1 MKQLLIKILKLVL
14 ILTGILLGLLLVFG
28 LTLSLGWPWWVG
40 LFILAGILGMWLGFI
55 LIRKLWQR
63 RQEQHF
69 VNQVIDQDDYYV
81 NQMGAREKEHHQEL
95 QQRWKE
101 AMTALKQSHLKK
113 YGNPL
118 YVLPWYLVIGESGSG
133 KTTAIESARLSSPF
147 AEVSRTS
154 GISGTRNCDWWFF
167 EQAILIDTAG
177 RYAVPVDEGR
187 DKEEWQK
194 FLALLVKFRKRE
206 PLNGLVVTIAADKLL
221 ESGPEALEEDGKNI
235 RRRMAELMRVLG
247 AKFPIYVLVTKCDL
261 IQGMNPFCGRL
272 TDQTLDQPMGLVNHN
287 LSNDIAA
294 FLDRTV
300 HYIGERLR
308 DLRLLIFHR
317 PASGPD
323 ARRNIEASLLL
334 FPEEFE
340 RLKPGLAAF
349 FRGAFQENPYQ
360 ETPIL
365 RGLFFSSGR
374 QEGSPYSHFL
384 KELGLI
390 AERDV
395 LPGTSKGLFLH
406 DFFARILP
414 QDRRLFVP
422 TQRALDW
429 NRLTK
434 NIGLTAWLAVGI
446 AVCGLLSYSFV
457 KNLWTLRDVSMEF
470 KTAPVFRGEIV
481 TDVSIMDRYREAIL
495 KVSRKNRN
503 WWIPRFGLNQSR
515 HVEQQLKARFCKRFD
530 EMFQTDF
537 DKQMSYRIGDFS
549 AATPMDAI
557 ARYVPHLVRRINL
570 IQACLKG
577 ADLTELDAMPRSGF
591 EAVALAAGH
600 QNISDKIAERYEAL
614 YLQNLVWQTDEI
626 RLNRELNTLRD
637 WLNHTLSLENTTLN
651 WLLLWVNQHTS
662 VKPVRLE
669 DYWGSDLSKPS
680 EVFVAAAFT
689 LDGKKQMDS
698 LLQETESALVDPL
711 ILSSKRLQF
720 EGWYQAE
727 YIREWENFAA
737 RFPSGAELLKDR
749 TAWQQV
755 AARMP
760 TREGPYF
767 ALLDKMA
774 DELRPYGLGDAG
786 AGERSAWMK
795 LLYAFEGAKAQAAG
809 EKAAEKKGILGKTAQ
824 KGKNLIGQIEKKA
837 GLAEEGTGL
846 AGRMAAGKAL
856 YDYQNALLQFEPAA
870 ASQEVSY
877 QMAGQLFKES
887 APADGSAVY
896 LARNALNRLKAGL
909 ASAGTRQDLFWPLLA
924 GPLDY
929 LGTFI
934 CREAACHLQTLWEN
948 DVLVEIQGVSDQMSL
963 NEILFG
969 ADGYTTKFLKGPAQ
983 PFIGRSLSKGYFAK
997 QVQGLSIPF
1006 DPAFL
1011 SFLSR
1016 GAQNARPVKGNYA
1029 VTLEGLPTDA
1039 NPEARIQPQATRLE
1053 LQCADKTQN
1062 LINRNYPI
1070 RKTFN
1075 WSPQNCGDVLFQIEV
1090 GSLVLTRK
1098 YTGPLAFAKF
1108 LQDFSTGTHKFYPD
1122 DFPDMAGALKRLG
1135 IQHINVKYELSG
1147 HRSAIATLR
1156 SAPGRVPLKIAQC
1169 WAK

>member
-1 MKQLLIKILKLVL
+1 MKQLLIKILKLIL
-14 ILTGILLGLLLVFG
+14 ILTGIVLGLLLIFG
-28 LTLSLGWPWWVG
+28 LTLGLGWPWWVG
-40 LFILAGILGMWLGFI
+40 LFILVGILGLWLGVFFFK
-55 LIRKLWQR
+55 KLWQR

-69 VNQVIDQDDYYV
+69 VNQVIDQDDYYLK
-81 NQMGAREKEHHQEL
+81 QMGAREKEHHQEL
-95 QQRWKE
+95 QLRWKE

-118 YVLPWYLVIGESGSG
+118 YVLPWYMVIGESGSG
-133 KTTAIESARLSSPF
+133 KTTAIQSAHLSSPF

-177 RYAVPVDEGR
+177 RYAIPVDEGR

-194 FLALLVKFRKRE
+194 FLALLVKFRRRE
-206 PLNGLVVTIAADKLL
+206 PLNGLVVTVPADKLL

-235 RRRMAELMRVLG
+235 RRRMDELMRVLG

-261 IQGMNPFCGRL
+261 IQGMDPFCGRL
-272 TDQTLDQPMGLVNHN
+272 TDETLDQPMGLVNHQ

-300 HYIGERLR
+300 DYIGERLR

-317 PASGPD
+317 PASGSD
-323 ARRNIEASLLL
+323 ALRSNDASLLL

-349 FRGAFQENPYQ
+349 FRGAFKENPYQ

-365 RGLFFSSGR
+365 RGLYFSSGR

-446 AVCGLLSYSFV
+446 ALCGLLSYSFV

-470 KTAPVFRGEIV
+470 KTAPIFQGEVV

-495 KVSRKNRN
+495 NVSRKNRS
-503 WWIPRFGLNQSR
+503 WWIPRFGLNQSLQA
-515 HVEQQLKARFCKRFD
+515 EQQLKTRFCQRFD
-530 EMFQTDF
+530 ELFLADL
-537 DKQMSYRIGDFS
+537 DKQLSYRIGDFS
-549 AATPMDAI
+549 AATPMDAL

-570 IQACLKG
+570 IQARLKG
-577 ADLTELDAMPRSGF
+577 ADLQALDAMPRPGF
-591 EAVALAAGH
+591 EAVALTDGH
-600 QNISDKIAERYEAL
+600 QNISDKIAERYRAL

-637 WLNHTLSLENTTLN
+637 WLNHALSLENTTLN
-651 WLLLWVNQHTS
+651 WLALWVNQYTS
-662 VKPVRLE
+662 VKTVRLE
-669 DYWGSDLSKPS
+669 DFWGSDLSSPS
-680 EVFVAAAFT
+680 ELSVAPAFT
-689 LDGKKQMDS
+689 RDGKKQMDA

-711 ILSSKRLQF
+711 ILSSKRLKF
-720 EGWYQAE
+720 EGWYQGE
-727 YIREWENFAA
+727 YIRAWENFAA
-737 RFPSGAELLKDR
+737 RFPSGSELLKDR

-774 DELRPYGLGDAG
+774 DELRPYASAAVGG
-786 AGERSAWMK
+786 AERPAWMK
-795 LLYAFEGAKAQAAG
+795 LVYALEGAKVQAAG
-809 EKAAEKKGILGKTAQ
+809 EEAAEKKGILGKTAQ
-824 KGKNLIGQIEKKA
+824 KGKTLIGEIEKKA
-837 GLAEEGTGL
+837 GFAEEGTGL
-846 AGRMAAGKAL
+846 AGRMATGKAL
-856 YDYQNALLQFEPAA
+856 YDYQTALAQFEPAA
-870 ASQEVSY
+870 ASREVSFK
-877 QMAGQLFKES
+877 MAGQLFNED
-887 APADGSAVY
+887 AAAEGSPVY
-896 LARNALNRLKAGL
+896 VAHDALNRLKAGL
-909 ASAGTRQDLFWPLLA
+909 ASAGTGQDLFWPLLA

-934 CREAACHLQTLWEN
+934 CREAACQLQTLWEN
-948 DVLVEIQGVSDQMSL
+948 QVLVEIQGVSDQMNLSEL
-963 NEILFG
+963 LFG
-969 ADGYTTKFLKGPAQ
+969 PDGFTGKFLKGPAQ

-1016 GAQNARPVKGNYA
+1016 GSQSARPVKANYA

-1053 LQCADKTQN
+1053 LQCADKTQT

-1070 RKTFN
+1070 RKIFD
-1075 WSPQNCGDVLFQIEV
+1075 WSPQNCGEVRFQIEV
-1090 GSLVLTRK
+1090 GSLVLTRR
-1098 YTGPLAFAKF
+1098 YTGALAFASF
-1108 LQDFSTGTHKFYPD
+1108 LQDFSTGTHKFYPN

-1135 IQHINVKYELSG
+1135 IKYINVKYELSD
-1147 HRSAIATLR
+1147 HRAAIATLR
-1156 SAPGRVPLKIAQC
+1156 AAPGRVPLRIAQC

>member
-1 MKQLLIKILKLVL
+1 MKQLLIKLLKLIL
-14 ILTGILLGLLLVFG
+14 ILTGVVLVLLLIFG
-28 LTLSLGWPWWVG
+28 LTLGLGWPWWVG
-40 LFILAGILGMWLGFI
+40 LFILAGILGLWLGIIFFK
-55 LIRKLWQR
+55 KLWQR

-69 VNQVIDQDDYYV
+69 VNQVIDQDDYYL
-81 NQMGAREKEHHQEL
+81 NQMGSKEKEQHQEL

-133 KTTAIESARLSSPF
+133 KTTAIQSAHLSSPF

-177 RYAVPVDEGR
+177 RYAIPVDEGR

-194 FLALLVKFRKRE
+194 FLALLVKFRRRE

-235 RRRMAELMRVLG
+235 RRRMDELMRVLG

-272 TDQTLDQPMGLVNHN
+272 TDETLDQPMGLVNHQ
-287 LSNDIAA
+287 LSNDIAG

-300 HYIGERLR
+300 DYIGERLR
-308 DLRLLIFHR
+308 DLRLLIFHQ

-323 ARRNIEASLLL
+323 AQQSSDVSLLL

-365 RGLFFSSGR
+365 RGLYFSSGR

-429 NRLTK
+429 SRLTK

-495 KVSRKNRN
+495 SVSRKNRN

-515 HVEQQLKARFCKRFD
+515 HAEQQLKARFCQRFD
-530 EMFQTDF
+530 ELFQADL
-537 DKQMSYRIGDFS
+537 DKQMSYRIADFS

-570 IQACLKG
+570 IQARLKG
-577 ADLTELDAMPRSGF
+577 ADLQELDGMPQPNF
-591 EAVALAAGH
+591 EAVALTAGH
-600 QNISDKIAERYEAL
+600 QNISDKIAERYNAL
-614 YLQNLVWQTDEI
+614 YLQNLVWQTDDI

-637 WLNHTLSLENTTLN
+637 WLSHTLSLEKTTLN
-651 WLLLWVNQHTS
+651 WMVLWVNQYTA
-662 VKPVRLE
+662 VKTVRLE
-669 DYWGSDLSKPS
+669 DFWGSDLRAPS
-680 EVFVAAAFT
+680 EISVAAAFT
-689 LDGKKQMDS
+689 LGGKKQMDA
-698 LLQETESALVDPL
+698 LLQETESALADPL
-711 ILSSKRLQF
+711 IISSKRLQF
-720 EGWYQAE
+720 EGWYQQE
-727 YIREWENFAA
+727 YIQAWEKFAA
-737 RFPSGAELLKDR
+737 RFPSGADLLKDR

-760 TREGPYF
+760 TPEGPYF
-767 ALLDKMA
+767 ALLNKMA
-774 DELRPYGLGDAG
+774 DELRPYESGAG
-786 AGERSAWMK
+786 AGTERPAWIK
-795 LLYAFEGAKAQAAG
+795 LVYALEDAKAQAAG
-809 EKAAEKKGILGKTAQ
+809 EAVAEKTGILGKTAQ
-824 KGKNLIGQIEKKA
+824 KGKALIGEIEKKA

-846 AGRMAAGKAL
+846 AGRMATGKAL
-856 YDYQNALLQFEPAA
+856 YDYQTALRQFEPAA
-870 ASQEVSY
+870 ASREVSY
-877 QMAGQLFKES
+877 QMAGKLFKEG
-887 APADGSAVY
+887 AATDGSAVY
-896 LARNALNRLKAGL
+896 LAQNALNRLKAGL

-924 GPLDY
+924 GPLDF

-934 CREAACHLQTLWEN
+934 CRETACQLQTMWEN
-948 DVLVEIQGVSDQMSL
+948 QVLVEIQGVSDQMNL
-963 NEILFG
+963 NAILFG
-969 ADGYTTKFLKGPAQ
+969 PDGFTNKFLKGPAQ
-983 PFIGRSLSKGYFAK
+983 PFIARSLSKGYYAK

-1016 GAQNARPVKGNYA
+1016 GSKSVRPVKANYA

-1039 NPEARIQPQATRLE
+1039 NPEARIQPHATRLE
-1053 LQCADKTQN
+1053 LQCADKTQT

-1075 WSPQNCGDVLFQIEV
+1075 WSPQNCGEVTFQIEV
-1090 GSLVLTRK
+1090 SSLVLTRR
-1098 YTGPLAFAKF
+1098 YTGALAFAKF
-1108 LQDFSTGTHKFYPD
+1108 LRDFATGSHKFYPKE
-1122 DFPDMAGALKRLG
+1122 FPDKAGALKRLG
-1135 IQHINVKYELSG
+1135 IKYINVKYELSD
-1147 HRSAIATLR
+1147 HRDAIATLR
-1156 SAPGRVPLKIAQC
+1156 AAPGRVPLKIAQC
-1169 WAK
+1169 WEK

>member
-1 MKQLLIKILKLVL
+1 MKQLLIKLMKLFL
-14 ILTGILLGLLLVFG
+14 ILTGIVLGLLLVFG
-28 LTLSLGWPWWVG
+28 LTLGLGWPWWVG
-40 LFILAGILGMWLGFI
+40 LFILAGILGLWLGFVFF
-55 LIRKLWQR
+55 RKLWQR

-69 VNQVIDQDDYYV
+69 VKQVIDQDEYYL
-81 NQMGAREKEHHQEL
+81 NQMGAQEKEHHQEL

-133 KTTAIESARLSSPF
+133 KTTAIQSARLSSPF

-177 RYAVPVDEGR
+177 RYAIPVDEGR

-206 PLNGLVVTIAADKLL
+206 PLNGLVVAVAADKLL

-235 RRRMAELMRVLG
+235 RRRMDELMRVLG

-272 TDQTLDQPMGLVNHN
+272 TDETLDQPMGMVNHT

-294 FLDRTV
+294 FLDRAV
-300 HYIGERLR
+300 DYIGERLR

-317 PASGPD
+317 PAAGP
-323 ARRNIEASLLL
+323 ASRRSVDPSLLL

-340 RLKPGLAAF
+340 RLKSGLAAF

-429 NRLTK
+429 NRITK

-470 KTAPVFRGEIV
+470 KTAPVFSGEIV
-481 TDVSIMDRYREAIL
+481 TDLSIMDRYREAIQQL
-495 KVSRKNRN
+495 SRKNLN

-537 DKQMSYRIGDFS
+537 DKKISYRIGDFS
-549 AATPMDAI
+549 AATPMDAM

-570 IQACLKG
+570 IQARLKG
-577 ADLTELDAMPRSGF
+577 ADLTELDGMPQPGF
-591 EAVALAAGH
+591 EAVALATDH

-614 YLQNLVWQTDEI
+614 YRQNLVWQTDEI

-637 WLNHTLSLENTTLN
+637 WLSHTLSLENTTLN
-651 WLLLWVNQHTS
+651 WLVLWVNQHTS
-662 VKPVRLE
+662 VKTVSLE
-669 DYWGSDLSKPS
+669 DFWGSDLSKPS
-680 EVFVAAAFT
+680 EIYVSAAFT
-689 LDGKKQMDS
+689 LDGKKQMES
-698 LLQETESALVDPL
+698 LLQETENALVDPL
-711 ILSSKRLQF
+711 ILSRKRLQF
-720 EGWYQAE
+720 EGWYQEE
-727 YIREWENFAA
+727 YIRAWENFAA

-774 DELRPYGLGDAG
+774 DELRPYGAAAVGTD
-786 AGERSAWMK
+786 EHPAWIK
-795 LLYAFEGAKAQAAG
+795 LVYALEGAKVQAAG
-809 EKAAEKKGILGKTAQ
+809 EAAADKKGILGKTAQ
-824 KGKNLIGQIEKKA
+824 KGKTLIGQIEKKA
-837 GLAEEGTGL
+837 GLAEDGTGL

-877 QMAGQLFKES
+877 QMAGQLFKEG

-896 LARNALNRLKAGL
+896 QAQNALNRLKAGL
-909 ASAGTRQDLFWPLLA
+909 SSAGTRQDLFWPLLA

-929 LGTFI
+929 LGTFV
-934 CREAACHLQTLWEN
+934 CREAACQLQKLWEN
-948 DVLVEIQGVSDQMSL
+948 EVLVEIQGVSDQMNL

-969 ADGYTTKFLKGPAQ
+969 ADGLTTKFLKGPAQ
-983 PFIGRSLSKGYFAK
+983 PFIGRSLSKGYYAK
-997 QVQGLSIPF
+997 QVQGLSIPL
-1006 DPAFL
+1006 DPGFL
-1011 SFLSR
+1011 AFLSR
-1016 GAQNARPVKGNYA
+1016 GSQSARPVKASYN

-1039 NPEARIQPQATRLE
+1039 NPEARIQPHATRLE
-1053 LQCADKTQN
+1053 LQCADQTQT

-1090 GSLVLTRK
+1090 GSLVLTRR
-1098 YTGPLAFAKF
+1098 YTGALAFARF
-1108 LQDFSTGTHKFYPD
+1108 LQDFSTGGHKFSPN

-1135 IQHINVKYELSG
+1135 IQYINVKYELSD
-1147 HRSAIATLR
+1147 HRPAIATLQA
-1156 SAPGRVPLKIAQC
+1156 APGRVPLKIAQC